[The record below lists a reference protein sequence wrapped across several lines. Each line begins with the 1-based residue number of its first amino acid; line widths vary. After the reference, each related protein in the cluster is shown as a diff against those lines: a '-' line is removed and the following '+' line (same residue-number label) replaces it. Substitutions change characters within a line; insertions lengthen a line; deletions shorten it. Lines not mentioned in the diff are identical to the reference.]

1 MKPSQVTQ
9 GSHIGSAHSNSSC
22 SPLSN
27 SSSSSS
33 GSYSIKIGGEEAN
46 KTLIDLRNNHLKS
59 YMLVQ
64 RAAREQSHKQN
75 SNVYRQSQNI
85 QPNLSTLADD
95 LTKMKSPDKQTGTS
109 CVNCIKKR
117 LQIFLWIAWYIIWL
131 FLLFGILLVY
141 FLVWFYCLAVLFKN
155 SLAHLCFF

>member
-9 GSHIGSAHSNSSC
+9 GSHHGSAHSTTSSC

-33 GSYSIKIGGEEAN
+33 GSYSMKIGGEEAN

-64 RAAREQSHKQN
+64 RARDQSHKQN
-75 SNVYRQSQNI
+75 SNVYRQTQNI
-85 QPNLSTLADD
+85 QPNLSTLADGSDEND
-95 LTKMKSPDKQTGTS
+95 LKMKSPDKQTGTS
-109 CVNCIKKR
+109 CVNCIKKY
-117 LQIFLWIAWYIIWL
+117 QNF
-131 FLLFGILLVY
+131 
-141 FLVWFYCLAVLFKN
+141 
-155 SLAHLCFF
+155 

>member
-9 GSHIGSAHSNSSC
+9 GSHNGSAHSNSSC

-59 YMLVQ
+59 YMVVQ
-64 RAAREQSHKQN
+64 RAREQSHKQN
-75 SNVYRQSQNI
+75 PNVYRQSQNI

-95 LTKMKSPDKQTGTS
+95 SKMKSPDKQTGIS
-109 CVNCIKKR
+109 CVNCIKK
-117 LQIFLWIAWYIIWL
+117 LENFYEKLEI
-131 FLLFGILLVY
+131 LFGY
-141 FLVWFYCLAVLFKN
+141 FYCLKFFWGYN
-155 SLAHLCFF
+155 LACLLKRSFIICSFI